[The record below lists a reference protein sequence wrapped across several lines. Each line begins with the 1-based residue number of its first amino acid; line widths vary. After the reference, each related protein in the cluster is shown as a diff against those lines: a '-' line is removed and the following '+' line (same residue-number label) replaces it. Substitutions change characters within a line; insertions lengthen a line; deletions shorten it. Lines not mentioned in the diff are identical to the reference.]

1 MTGDLRIV
9 PTGNTFVV
17 ELTYRVKKE
26 EEKAAKHHLDPE
38 RCLASDF
45 VRHQHA
51 RAEARRR
58 LEIGACSH
66 ETACG

>member
-38 RCLASDF
+38 RCLA
-45 VRHQHA
+45 
-51 RAEARRR
+51 
-58 LEIGACSH
+58 L
-66 ETACG
+66 